1 MLSYSFSLFSYCF
14 SICMQVFILKPYV
27 GVVRTGFSVMDGVDQ
42 LIKMRIPNTQYLL
55 MFLCSEHGKRFY
67 SGKLGQ
73 NRLQLVYGNFFQ
85 QGRPVMIHTY
95 RLCIQTPLIIH
106 DKQRK
111 SALVNTV
118 KETHEIPIALR
129 CHRSPLRTTKVSSKM
144 SNVFLAQ
151 CKQLFFSRWNR
162 CHYPANASAK
172 F

>member
-1 MLSYSFSLFSYCF
+1 
-14 SICMQVFILKPYV
+14 
-27 GVVRTGFSVMDGVDQ
+27 
-42 LIKMRIPNTQYLL
+42 
-55 MFLCSEHGKRFY
+55 
-67 SGKLGQ
+67 
-73 NRLQLVYGNFFQ
+73 
-85 QGRPVMIHTY
+85 MIHTY
-95 RLCIQTPLIIH
+95 RLCIHTPLIRH

-118 KETHEIPIALR
+118 KETHEIPIDLR

-172 F
+172 FWSNVFETYFPDFFVFCRCFGAFFGFANGQDLFGFFHDIFKLTSTICKWKTLRTVSRLPNTQTQMVDNTYSPISQLFSSRGNPLTAINWQ